1 MGGGGM
7 GGGGMGGGHGGGK
20 GGGNSGGGSPD
31 HRDTFADHYH
41 GAVPHSQA
49 VLTLHGG
56 QYLTT
61 DDNRYEIVYMPLQTR
76 IYVYDKS
83 FKPQSAR
90 DVHVQMSLLFPDERQ
105 SRRIPFSYVPVPPVA
120 DQQDYVVAVL
130 DVAQLKD
137 KETPITFLF
146 SGLPDR
152 KHPTAS
158 FAPVF
163 TQASVRP
170 YVAQVLATKA
180 DTDAVMRQRVCPVC
194 GEILG
199 SKGPVVKL
207 LIAEYPLFLCGEECI
222 AAVRE
227 SPGRYL
233 PPPQAPGPRR

>member
-1 MGGGGM
+1 MDRIAMSIKRSTSRATASGFLAAAAVCVWILAASTALGQGPMGGGGMGGGGM

-61 DDNRYEIVYMPLQTR
+61 DNNHYEVVYMPLQTR

-105 SRRIPFSYVPVPPVA
+105 SRRIPFSYVPVPPGPA
-120 DQQDYVVAVL
+120 GPAQQDYVVAVL
-130 DVAQLKD
+130 DVSQLKD
-137 KETPITFLF
+137 KETPITFQF

-158 FAPVF
+158 LRRCLRRPASAP
-163 TQASVRP
+163 TLRRSWPPRP
-170 YVAQVLATKA
+170 TR
-180 DTDAVMRQRVCPVC
+180 TR
-194 GEILG
+194 
-199 SKGPVVKL
+199 
-207 LIAEYPLFLCGEECI
+207 
-222 AAVRE
+222 
-227 SPGRYL
+227 
-233 PPPQAPGPRR
+233 